1 MPPSKRV
8 DSLLVQ
14 KTKQSMCVQDTM
26 KSSSSPSSSSCC
38 IWRQQL
44 RFGYAM
50 SHVFG
55 CCSQMPSLPT
65 ACPRRQK
72 YLKEKQKN
80 QLLLLQQQQQQHEQQ
95 RQCLRHHQFNAQ
107 YLLLLLLCVLLVHP
121 ICGWPENIQPKIRI
135 PSLNHNDV
143 QRFSSGNNSLK
154 LLDQDGDSILIG
166 GRNVMYNIS
175 LSSLTE
181 NKVSPART
189 FCEPGCAFFF
199 FLFSSFLSLPG

>member
-1 MPPSKRV
+1 MHQFHPYFHSKQFTCIVPSERA
-8 DSLLVQ
+8 DLLVG
-14 KTKQSMCVQDTM
+14 KTSMCAQDTM
-26 KSSSSPSSSSCC
+26 KASCC
-38 IWRQQL
+38 VWRQH

-55 CCSQMPSLPT
+55 CCSQMPSHLP
-65 ACPRRQK
+65 CPR
-72 YLKEKQKN
+72 
-80 QLLLLQQQQQQHEQQ
+80 QQQHLKQKQHQQQ
-95 RQCLRHHQFNAQ
+95 RQRLRHHQFNAQ

-121 ICGWPENIQPKIRI
+121 ICGWQENIQPKIRI
-135 PSLNHNDV
+135 ASLNHADV

-181 NKVSPART
+181 NKVSPGT
-189 FCEPGCAFFF
+189 FCEPGCAFSF
-199 FLFSSFLSLPG
+199 FLSFLAWLSRN